1 MKFTRT
7 LLLLASLSVATLADA
22 QKVSFEG
29 LKKVN
34 GNELYF
40 KVEGEGEPILVI
52 HGGPGLNTEYIEPHM
67 QALAKKNKL
76 IFFDPRSTG
85 KSEIP
90 DDTLGTMHQY
100 MVDDID
106 AIRKVFGI
114 KKMNILG
121 HSWGAKIAVLYALR
135 YPDNI
140 KSLVLSNAIPLNHA
154 YDTLQMVYNDQQ
166 SKKPELQDK
175 RMEIISRHISRI
187 EIQQRLSFMYSL
199 YNYNDVDK
207 IKLTYPQNFA
217 DAQIALFRGLSYD
230 YKKYDLDLYPHIH
243 KIKVPAIVIHGDADG
258 LSVKASEKLASSL
271 GNAKLIHFD
280 KSGHFPFMEE
290 PDKFAQTVN
299 TFIAKQK

>member
-7 LLLLASLSVATLADA
+7 LLLLASLYVATAADA

-67 QALAKKNKL
+67 QELAKKNKL

-85 KSEIP
+85 KSEVP

-100 MVDDID
+100 MVDDIEG
-106 AIRKVFGI
+106 IRKVFGLKRI
-114 KKMNILG
+114 NILG
-121 HSWGAKIAVLYALR
+121 HSWGAKIAVLYAMR
-135 YPDNI
+135 YPGNI
-140 KSLVLSNAIPLNHA
+140 KSLVLTNAIPLNHEF
-154 YDTLQMVYNDQQ
+154 DTLQMVYNDQQ
-166 SKKPELQDK
+166 AKKPELQEK

-199 YNYNDVDK
+199 YNFNDVDK
-207 IKLTYPQNFA
+207 IQLTYPQNYA

-230 YKKYDLDLYPHIH
+230 YKKYDINLYPHIN
-243 KIKVPAIVIHGDADG
+243 KIKTPAIVIHGDADG

-290 PDKFAQTVN
+290 PEKFAQTVSE
-299 TFIAKQK
+299 FIAKQK

>member
-22 QKVSFEG
+22 QTVSFEG

-34 GNELYF
+34 GNELFF

-52 HGGPGLNTEYIEPHM
+52 HGGPGLNMEYIEPHM
-67 QALAKKNKL
+67 QELAKKNKL

-100 MVDDID
+100 IVDDIEG
-106 AIRKVFGI
+106 IRKVFGL
-114 KKMNILG
+114 KRLNILG
-121 HSWGAKIAVLYALR
+121 HSWGAKVALLYALR
-135 YPDNI
+135 YPANV
-140 KSLVLSNAIPLNHA
+140 KSLVLTNALPLSHEF
-154 YDTLQMVYNDQQ
+154 DSLQIAYNDAM
-166 SKKPELQDK
+166 SKKPEMQEK

-187 EIQQRLSFMYSL
+187 EIQQRLAFMYSL
-199 YNYNDVDK
+199 YNYTDIDK
-207 IKLTYPQNFA
+207 IQLTYPENYA

-230 YKKYDLDLYPHIH
+230 YKKYDINFYPYVN
-243 KIKVPAIVIHGDADG
+243 KVKTPALVIHGRADG
-258 LSVKASEKLASSL
+258 LSLKASEMLQKSL
-271 GNAKLIHFD
+271 GNAQLVIFD

-290 PDKFAQTVN
+290 PEKFAQTVN
-299 TFIAKQK
+299 VFVAKQK